1 MMVRTAEAGAM
12 ERALRLAERGRGST
26 FPNPMVGAVV
36 LSPEGE
42 IVGEGYHSRCGAPH
56 AEVEA
61 LRDAGGDARGA
72 TVVVNLEPCC
82 HTGRTGPCTLELA
95 GAGVARVVVAME
107 DPNPEVAGGG
117 IRQLRGL
124 GIDVEVGLMRRAAEE
139 LNRAYLHYIRTGRSL
154 VVLKMAV
161 TLDGRVAASDGSSRW
176 ITCTESRRVAHRMR
190 SLADCVMVGAGTVCS
205 DDPRLTVCLEG
216 FDSADGPLRLAV
228 AGPGGIPRE
237 ARMLGEGPPAVVAM
251 PADAP
256 PELIGGLEESGARVW
271 RLPSEEGTVVP
282 EALLERT
289 AKEGIGEVLC
299 EGGPTLAT
307 ALLRRGLAER
317 GAFFVA
323 PALLGDSGRPALG
336 DLGIPTMERVLR
348 MEDVRVRALD
358 GDVLLEGDIVY
369 GTD

>member
-1 MMVRTAEAGAM
+1 MMAPTAETGAM
-12 ERALRLAERGRGST
+12 ERALGLAERGRGST

-36 LSPEGE
+36 LSPDGRT
-42 IVGEGYHSRCGAPH
+42 VGEGYHSRCGAAH

-61 LRDAGGDARGA
+61 LRDAGERARGA

-117 IRQLRGL
+117 VRQLRGL
-124 GIDVEVGLMRRAAEE
+124 GIDVEVGLMRGAAEE
-139 LNRAYLHYIRTGRSL
+139 LNRAYVHYIRTGRSL

-161 TLDGRVAASDGSSRW
+161 TLDGRVAAPDGSSRW
-176 ITCTESRRVAHRMR
+176 ITCPESRREAHRMR
-190 SLADCVMVGAGTVCS
+190 SLADCVMVGAGTVGS
-205 DDPRLTVCLEG
+205 DDPRLTVRLEG
-216 FDSADGPLRLAV
+216 FDPAEGPLRLAV

-237 ARMLGEGPPAVVAM
+237 ARMLRQGPPAAVAL

-256 PELIGGLEESGARVW
+256 PEVAAGLEESGAGVW
-271 RLPSEEGTVVP
+271 RLPSEGGLVVP
-282 EALLERT
+282 ETLLART

-336 DLGIPTMERVLR
+336 DLGIPTMERALR
-348 MEDVRVRALD
+348 MEDVRVRVLG
-358 GDVLLEGDIVY
+358 GDALLEGYIVY
-369 GTD
+369 GTG